1 MVKEIVTF
9 SDIKVEKQKFHH
21 CEYLILFG
29 YLDIKKYRCL
39 IWFFQAKKII
49 INTLLAANM
58 MIKKLNHYS

>member
-21 CEYLILFG
+21 RENLILFG

-39 IWFFQAKKII
+39 IWFFQG
-49 INTLLAANM
+49 
-58 MIKKLNHYS
+58 KKL